1 MSGIGI
7 ALGLT
12 VVLAVAGVVALVVK
26 TIRWDSLVVGFAIR
40 RVSRRVDDLLPES
53 RQQRPPADERGVA
66 VLELVLLVPVFL
78 MLVFFG
84 VAMGR
89 LGQAREDI
97 DAVARDAARA
107 GSIARSADDAQTAA
121 TTTASDVLASHG
133 LTCAGLAVNVDTAD
147 FRPGGWVR
155 VDVSCTISVADLAG
169 IWAPGDKTMQAR
181 GLAVVDAFRRTD

>member
-1 MSGIGI
+1 MNGVVVL
-7 ALGLT
+7 LGLT
-12 VVLAVAGVVALVVK
+12 IAIAAGGVVVAVAKG
-26 TIRWDSLVVGFAIR
+26 IRWDSIIVGLAMYR
-40 RVSRRVDDLLPES
+40 LSRRLGDPGLET
-53 RQQRPPADERGVA
+53 QRARRRPDERGVA
-66 VLELVLLVPVFL
+66 VLEMVLLVPVFL
-78 MLVFFG
+78 VLVFFA

-107 GSIARSADDAQTAA
+107 GSIARSPDDARAA
-121 TTTASDVLASHG
+121 AETTASDVLASHG

>member
-1 MSGIGI
+1 MNGIVVFLLGFTI
-7 ALGLT
+7 AF
-12 VVLAVAGVVALVVK
+12 VASGVVIAAVK
-26 TIRWDSLVVGFAIR
+26 AKRTQRERRWS
-40 RVSRRVDDLLPES
+40 
-53 RQQRPPADERGVA
+53 DERGVA
-66 VLELVLLVPVFL
+66 VLEMVLLVPVFL
-78 MLVFFG
+78 VLVFFA

-107 GSIARSADDAQTAA
+107 GSIARSPDDARLAA
-121 TTTASDVLASHG
+121 ETTASDVLASHH